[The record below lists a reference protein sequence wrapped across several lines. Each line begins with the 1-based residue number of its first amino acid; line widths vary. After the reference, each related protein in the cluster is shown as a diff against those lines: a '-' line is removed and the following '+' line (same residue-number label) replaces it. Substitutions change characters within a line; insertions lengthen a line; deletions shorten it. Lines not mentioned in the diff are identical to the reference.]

1 MQIGNQY
8 DNEKRNNLQQ
18 HKDQCAGLTELE
30 IFDIDSYLPD
40 HGLPNILSVIARYSD
55 KYNIIC
61 SSLGPKLSAISLYK
75 AYGAFPNIA
84 LTYVPTKE
92 YSFTYSKGI
101 KKSIK
106 NTF

>member
-1 MQIGNQY
+1 M
-8 DNEKRNNLQQ
+8 
-18 HKDQCAGLTELE
+18 
-30 IFDIDSYLPD
+30 
-40 HGLPNILSVIARYSD
+40 
-55 KYNIIC
+55 
-61 SSLGPKLSAISLYK
+61 YK